1 VESIIERNILVD
13 KLISKMSTEYEAERT
28 KLFRLLSIESNAES
42 ISTASDNDLDSVVEH
57 IAYRTTL
64 LSWIKTCIIDNN
76 GMMFRAYQQSDGND
90 NAVFWV
96 STDCINILLEASN
109 LIAHIGSKFSPN
121 LAGIDSLLSITDT
134 NVNTRLVSILE
145 YAVYR
150 KHKKDYLIS
159 N

>member
-1 VESIIERNILVD
+1 MESIIERNILVN
-13 KLISKMSTEYEAERT
+13 KLIAKMRTEYEAERT

-42 ISTASDNDLDSVVEH
+42 VSTASDNDLDSVIEH

-90 NAVFWV
+90 NALFWV
-96 STDCINILLEASN
+96 STDCINILMEAPN
-109 LIAHIGSKFSPN
+109 LIAHIGSRFPAN
-121 LAGIDSLLSITDT
+121 LAGLESLLTITDT
-134 NVNTRLVSILE
+134 NVDTRLVSIFE

-150 KHKKDYLIS
+150 KHKKEI
-159 N
+159 